1 MKRLL
6 FICCIG
12 VLFFSCKKEYS
23 YEGDPVTTNEYYI
36 TANINGADREFN
48 FDTEAAYTTASGG
61 YSVLEMT
68 AFASADQADNTNIT
82 LDIYYDQAGG
92 VPPPGVGTYDQQTDE
107 YFEVGIYDFNDPG
120 KVYVADNASIITSI
134 QPLSITITSVTPTVV
149 EGTFSGAF
157 YLTDVLDGTTDA
169 NSYVIINNGKF
180 RLPLQ

>member
-6 FICCIG
+6 FICCVS

-23 YEGDPVTTNEYYI
+23 YEGGPVTTNEYYI
-36 TANINGADREFN
+36 TANIDGVSREFN

-82 LDIYYDQAGG
+82 LDIYYDPATI
-92 VPPPGVGTYDQQTDE
+92 PAPGVGTYDKQTDD
-107 YFEVGIYDFNDPG
+107 YFEIGIYDFNHPDS
-120 KVYVADNASIITSI
+120 VYVADNASSIISV
-134 QPLSITITSVTPTVV
+134 QPLSITITSVSATIV
-149 EGTFSGAF
+149 EGYFSGAF
-157 YLTDVLDGTTDA
+157 YLTDVNTGDTDP
-169 NSYVIINNGKF
+169 SKYVIITNGKF

>member
-1 MKRLL
+1 MRLL
-6 FICCIG
+6 YILSVS
-12 VLFFSCKKEYS
+12 VLLFSCKKEYS
-23 YEGDPVTTNEYYI
+23 YEGSPVTTNEYYI

-82 LDIYYDQAGG
+82 LDIYYDPAT
-92 VPPPGVGTYDQQTDE
+92 VSAPGVGTYDQQTDD
-107 YFEVGIYDFNDPG
+107 YFEIGIYDFNDPD
-120 KVYVADNASIITSI
+120 KVYVADNASTITSA

-149 EGTFSGAF
+149 EGYFSGAF
-157 YLTDVLDGTTDA
+157 YLTDVLTGTTDA